1 MSPSDG
7 DRGDRARYWPAVEA
21 KHGRP
26 MHAWFELLTERE
38 DQRYPALMAFLQEEH
53 GFSRTHANAV
63 VQAHRGSASSR
74 RFATLDDYLAAA
86 EPTGAATVRAAFDG
100 LLARHPGTS
109 VEIAWNQPFLV
120 RDGQRLLSISVQ
132 GAHLLAAP
140 WSIEVLD
147 AFRPRLE
154 ADEGVAAVLKKTF
167 RLPSDRP
174 IDPGLLDDLVA
185 AESARAPG

>member
-7 DRGDRARYWPAVEA
+7 DRTRYWPAIEA

-26 MHAWFELLTERE
+26 MHERFGLLAERE
-38 DQRYPALMAFLQEEH
+38 DQRYPALMAYLQEEH

-63 VQAHRGSASSR
+63 VQSHRGSASSR
-74 RFATLDDYLAAA
+74 RFGTLDEYLAQV
-86 EPTGAATVRAAFDG
+86 EPIGAATVRAAFDG

-109 VEIAWNQPFLV
+109 VEIAWNHPFLV
-120 RDGQRLLSISVQ
+120 RDGQRLLSITVQ
-132 GAHLLAAP
+132 GGHLLAAP
-140 WSIEVLD
+140 WSVEVLD

-154 ADEGVAAVLKKTF
+154 ADAGVTAVLKKTF

-174 IDPGLLDDLVA
+174 IDPDLLDALIE
-185 AESARAPG
+185 AESARRVD